1 MKLSDERRNQIIE
14 ETNKTGRMNLFPDEL
29 KEQAKDFSLYSQD
42 GLKEKAKVLVKYFN
56 PQGVGEWIA
65 LEGSPE
71 GDDFTF
77 FGFCCLTEWEYGY
90 FTLKQLTEL
99 QDKGIPIE
107 IDLYCEGKTLED
119 MLKINGEWEDYKE
132 TFLKDDEEEEK
143 EAD

>member
-29 KEQAKDFSLYSQD
+29 KEQAKDFPLYSQD

-65 LEGSPE
+65 IEGSQE
-71 GDDFTF
+71 GDDTTF
-77 FGFCCLTEWEYGY
+77 FGYCCLTEWEYGY
-90 FTLKQLTEL
+90 FSLNELKQL

-107 IDLYCEGKTLED
+107 IDLYTQGETLED
-119 MLKINGEWEDYKE
+119 FLKINGQWEDYKE
-132 TFLKDDEEEEK
+132 TFLKEEDDK
-143 EAD
+143 